1 MPNLQYVRD
10 LQQRQEKKKYIN
22 LNNSF
27 IVLFVLRQS
36 LNLKK
41 KWHRNWQFIAITV
54 QKKRIT
60 SNLWSFPMFGFLHIL
75 FLSVYHRI
83 GLFCCLDVWRQFHPI
98 ACSIHAQQLYRFRFI
113 QSIFNNLAKSEY
125 LLLLLVWC
133 NSFFIWFKCRVC
145 YISKCI

>member
-41 KWHRNWQFIAITV
+41 KWHRN
-54 QKKRIT
+54 
-60 SNLWSFPMFGFLHIL
+60 
-75 FLSVYHRI
+75 
-83 GLFCCLDVWRQFHPI
+83 
-98 ACSIHAQQLYRFRFI
+98 
-113 QSIFNNLAKSEY
+113 
-125 LLLLLVWC
+125 
-133 NSFFIWFKCRVC
+133 
-145 YISKCI
+145 